1 MGFFGGLLGR
11 GLGKLG
17 EMVVGKTRGIDGAE
31 LGDHLGSKILPFR
44 KGGVIGPARPA
55 LRKGGKVKKP
65 KSKAKKAKK

>member
-31 LGDHLGSKILPFR
+31 LGDNLGSKILPFR
-44 KGGVIGPARPA
+44 KGGVVGPVRPA
-55 LRKGGKVKKP
+55 LKKGGKVKKP
-65 KSKAKKAKK
+65 KAKVKNSKK